1 MALKL
6 NFREIT
12 PEDTRILRMVALRNG
27 KAEDH
32 LCCDVTNEDGVTQTT
47 WYSKEDVALWG
58 EDYIRAHTTMEYS
71 DYTGWIIS
79 LDMEP
84 WNDAQASP
92 RKKKKRVSFPQIPTW
107 LEGHVK
113 EQTQKRLPTVTL
125 CSSAGNELLEVW
137 YYGELFTV
145 KGEPQPYIV
154 DGDEAPGL
162 VAARDP
168 ASGEE
173 FVIFDAGRHGYD
185 NMFCDEHDPSELE
198 HRSLKRYEIPASK
211 LVLELGYSVDYED
224 EKESFEP
231 DEADTVELI
240 NGERMPWEHKS
251 KDSWDLVND
260 THKVNG
266 AWDKIYKNGEGDRR
280 CIPIDLILG
289 DVK

>member
-92 RKKKKRVSFPQIPTW
+92 RKKKKRFSFPQIPTW

-224 EKESFEP
+224 EKEDFEP

-240 NGERMPWEHKS
+240 NGERIPWEQVKR
-251 KDSWDLVND
+251 DGIDYIALYYVNE
-260 THKVNG
+260 KGKPVQ
-266 AWDKIYKNGEGDRR
+266 
-280 CIPIDLILG
+280 IL
-289 DVK
+289 DAELA